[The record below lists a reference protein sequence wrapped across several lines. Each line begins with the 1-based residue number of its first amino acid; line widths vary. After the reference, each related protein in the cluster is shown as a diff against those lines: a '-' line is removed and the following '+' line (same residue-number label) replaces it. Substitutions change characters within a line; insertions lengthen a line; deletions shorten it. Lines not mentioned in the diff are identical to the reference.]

1 MAQLSLRNL
10 DLSQTEKDILE
21 KLFITEDQSFL
32 PQLAQLD
39 EYEKGSEKWQ
49 QLRCCYLGSSHFQM
63 VRESPDDLL
72 KKYELFTADPT
83 KSFVKDE
90 RELEWDNF
98 HLEEDVLK
106 SKHMYCMEGLPFLVC
121 TPDYI
126 AVHKA
131 TQTLEYII
139 HAVFV
144 IDESFLPKTLPRS
157 IQRKVNTACSLLEG
171 HPSVYCIIEHAD
183 AICVYIFLTDYIKIN
198 NNERLF

>member
-10 DLSQTEKDILE
+10 DLRQTEKDILE
-21 KLFITEDQSFL
+21 KLFITKGQSFL

-39 EYEKGSEKWQ
+39 GYEKGSEKWQ

-83 KSFVKDE
+83 KTFVKDE
-90 RELEWDNF
+90 REVEWDNF

-171 HPSVYCIIEHAD
+171 LPSVY
-183 AICVYIFLTDYIKIN
+183 
-198 NNERLF
+198 